1 MASASKH
8 NNSLNCEPRWIRSH
22 RRNFL
27 NHISQQG
34 YSIYTCWLYRRAVT
48 LFCAERFSRNLR
60 KADLRN
66 IRIKSLIE
74 EVLQHLPKSIRSHA
88 RFSLGRFIEHLAQ
101 AGAIKLRQPP
111 PKILTDRE
119 RLEDEYISY
128 LRHQRGMSQSTID
141 HCRNYMR
148 YFLSFQFGE
157 ALGDLNAI
165 TPEAII
171 KFLCRAR
178 AKSELT
184 RSVPS
189 LLRNLF
195 NFLFWSGKTRRN
207 SGDQYSTHF

>member
-1 MASASKH
+1 MAHPHQKERSIWPQQA
-8 NNSLNCEPRWIRSH
+8 NTIIFLNCKPRWIRCH

-128 LRHQRGMSQSTID
+128 LRHQRGMSQSTINS
-141 HCRNYMR
+141 CRNSVGSFP
-148 YFLSFQFGE
+148 FLPIRGSARGPE
-157 ALGDLNAI
+157 CHNA
-165 TPEAII
+165 
-171 KFLCRAR
+171 
-178 AKSELT
+178 
-184 RSVPS
+184 RS
-189 LLRNLF
+189 
-195 NFLFWSGKTRRN
+195 
-207 SGDQYSTHF
+207 HH